1 MSSKYDSGSR
11 SPGLRSQKKQ
21 RRRERIVDAAVE
33 AFNRKG
39 FSRTTM
45 QEIAEVADLAVGTLY
60 NYFPSKNDLLVG
72 IIEGQMEEIRRIDVR
87 ELVRRLQNAG
97 SGSEVVS
104 WILSSVIRKSFVL
117 SKQNWREVF
126 GAVFASRTELD
137 RMVELDF
144 EAIGLLAVLLRN
156 MQKRGLVR
164 KDLSA
169 DTAAMNLYS
178 VAVVQFMAYAFVA
191 GVGEEDLVMNFRQ
204 QIEMAFSGLAPRP
217 VPGSAPDRHQNSNRG
232 VEQ

>member
-1 MSSKYDSGSR
+1 M
-11 SPGLRSQKKQ
+11 
-21 RRRERIVDAAVE
+21 EAAVE

-39 FSRTTM
+39 FSGTTM

-87 ELVRRLQNAG
+87 ELVRRLRDAR
-97 SGSEVVS
+97 SGSEVAS
-104 WILSSVIRKSFVL
+104 WILSSVVRKSFVL
-117 SKQNWREVF
+117 SKQNWREVV
-126 GAVFASRTELD
+126 GAMVATRAELD
-137 RMVELDF
+137 RVVELDF

-169 DTAAMNLYS
+169 DVAAMNLYS
-178 VAVVQFMAYAFVA
+178 LAVVQFMAYAFVA
-191 GVGEEDLVMNFRQ
+191 GVGEDELPANLQEQIDL
-204 QIEMAFSGLAPRP
+204 AFSGLAPRP
-217 VPGSAPDRHQNSNRG
+217 VPRSAPDRHRIGNRG

>member
-1 MSSKYDSGSR
+1 MSSIKDSVYGS
-11 SPGLRSQKKQ
+11 PPLRSQKKQ
-21 RRRERIVDAAVE
+21 RRRERIVEAAVE

-39 FSRTTM
+39 FSATTM
-45 QEIAEVADLAVGTLY
+45 QQIAEVADLAVGTLY

-97 SGSEVVS
+97 SGSEVAS
-104 WILSSVIRKSFVL
+104 WILSTVIRKSFVL

-126 GAVFASRTELD
+126 GAMVASRSELD

-164 KDLSA
+164 KNLSA
-169 DTAAMNLYS
+169 DAAAMNLYS

-191 GVGEEDLVMNFRQ
+191 GVGEEDLVMNLQQ
-204 QIEMAFSGLAPRP
+204 QIELAFSGLAPRP
-217 VPGSAPDRHQNSNRG
+217 VPG
-232 VEQ
+232 